1 MSLYKAIQR
10 PKSSYNIIE
19 KINNAKV
26 YTQEED
32 EFERLNSI
40 CLDINSV
47 FKMVKIELEKPVPI
61 LKTIYGGMAIQ
72 RSGNIIYIRNNF
84 KVNLKENVL
93 IQYLGDVV
101 NINSVRVYGWG
112 QRAMLASITKNENE
126 SKEINNQED
135 VFNTSSFKI
144 DSHNENYQTPKRMK
158 NPDISK
164 YSLNDTVF
172 GFYTNGYKFK
182 IGRKRYIGHYHYHPA
197 TDTYMT
203 GFDHHSRSVVL
214 KKIIRRRRP

>member
-135 VFNTSSFKI
+135 VFNTSSF
-144 DSHNENYQTPKRMK
+144 
-158 NPDISK
+158 NPS
-164 YSLNDTVF
+164 SVCFT
-172 GFYTNGYKFK
+172 T
-182 IGRKRYIGHYHYHPA
+182 
-197 TDTYMT
+197 TT
-203 GFDHHSRSVVL
+203 GMPCFSPSFLHHSRWS
-214 KKIIRRRRP
+214 